1 MLTPA
6 ERAVLVVYCTDHPV
20 AGCPQCPETVTFDR
34 IGADLLA
41 GRRDFCPKCRADLT
55 DALRKHLKECTWIRV
70 QTREMR
76 ERAQATQQQA
86 TMAQESQRLR
96 NTADV
101 LAHEAEAVAEKSRNP
116 LAKDRPSV

>member
-6 ERAVLVVYCTDHPV
+6 ERAILVVYCNDHPV

-34 IGADLLA
+34 IGADLLT

-76 ERAQATQQQA
+76 ERAEAARQQA
-86 TMAQESQRLR
+86 RETDQESQRLR
-96 NTADV
+96 DTADV
-101 LAHEAEAVAEKSRNP
+101 LAHEAEAVAQKSHNP
-116 LAKDRPSV
+116 PVEGSS